1 LFLSFEFPRAV
12 QRRVAPEYVLGATA
26 HLLAQM
32 GDQQASLLLEDVEGL
47 DMESEHRGLMEKDP
61 WGTGEGDGSLYARN
75 SNVYYLNVEPFLQPR
90 FTPEVLQRIMPVM
103 RSIAQRTRLP
113 YLEFLDARP
122 ALPNIDTKTWREAL
136 RQQYA
141 NEDVTNSARKE
152 RLDPKSP
159 VADGLTFTN
168 AEELAVYEALV
179 RSTRRLLARR
189 APGRRSPLHGIPQC
203 S

>member
-1 LFLSFEFPRAV
+1 LVLSFEFPRAV

-122 ALPNIDTKTWREAL
+122 ALPNIDIKTWRERCA
-136 RQQYA
+136 
-141 NEDVTNSARKE
+141 SSMPART
-152 RLDPKSP
+152 SP
-159 VADGLTFTN
+159 
-168 AEELAVYEALV
+168 
-179 RSTRRLLARR
+179 TRRARSGWTRSLLW
-189 APGRRSPLHGIPQC
+189 PMV
-203 S
+203 